1 VKGMKKGQLTIA
13 ELVKRNKEELLK
25 DKQLIEKIEKRMEEK
40 YLRHS
45 K

>member
-1 VKGMKKGQLTIA
+1 MKKGQLTIS

-25 DKQLIEKIEKRMEEK
+25 DKRMLEKIEKRMEEK
-40 YLRHS
+40 YLNHS

>member
-1 VKGMKKGQLTIA
+1 MKKGKLTIA

-25 DKQLIEKIEKRMEEK
+25 DKRKIEKIEMRIEEK
-40 YLRHS
+40 YLKNS

>member
-1 VKGMKKGQLTIA
+1 MKKGQLTIA

-25 DKQLIEKIEKRMEEK
+25 DKRIIEKIEMRIEEK
-40 YLRHS
+40 YLKNS

>member
-1 VKGMKKGQLTIA
+1 MKKGQLSIA

-25 DKQLIEKIEKRMEEK
+25 DKKMIEKIEERMEEK
-40 YLRHS
+40 YMNYS

>member
-1 VKGMKKGQLTIA
+1 MNKGKLTIA

-25 DKQLIEKIEKRMEEK
+25 DKRKMEKIEMRIEEK
-40 YLRHS
+40 YLKNS

>member
-1 VKGMKKGQLTIA
+1 MKKGQLSIA

-25 DKQLIEKIEKRMEEK
+25 DKKLIEKIEERMEEK
-40 YLRHS
+40 YMNYS